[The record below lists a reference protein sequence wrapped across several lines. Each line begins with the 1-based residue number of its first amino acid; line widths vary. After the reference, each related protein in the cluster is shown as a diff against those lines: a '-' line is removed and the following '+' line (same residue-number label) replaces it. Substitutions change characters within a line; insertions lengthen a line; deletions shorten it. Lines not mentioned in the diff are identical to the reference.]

1 MDDTSILLPNGFCLL
16 ERHHALSLVTYQR
29 KCIASIGCLMVCTTL
44 AATHHWFPGVLGR
57 AFGKSK
63 NDLFVNLQSGTLR
76 VCKLDGE
83 GELANCI
90 VGSASSTACASDV
103 LLLCAPGDSCFQNQ
117 QNVAYCCAAGHFGW
131 TRLFNAAFLQHKEAA
146 MGLPPKGCVYQGT

>member
-1 MDDTSILLPNGFCLL
+1 LPNGFCLL
-16 ERHHALSLVTYQR
+16 DRHHALSLVTYQR

-83 GELANCI
+83 GELANASWVLQGQPLVLVMFSCCVRLVTLAFKIRKTLHI
-90 VGSASSTACASDV
+90 VA
-103 LLLCAPGDSCFQNQ
+103 LQEIL
-117 QNVAYCCAAGHFGW
+117 VALMFVW